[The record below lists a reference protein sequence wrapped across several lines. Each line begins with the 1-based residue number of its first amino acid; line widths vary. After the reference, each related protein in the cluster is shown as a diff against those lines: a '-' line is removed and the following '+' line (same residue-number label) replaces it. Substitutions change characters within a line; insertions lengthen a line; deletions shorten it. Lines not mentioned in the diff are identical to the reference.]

1 MSQYDTSYTCFK
13 LYSKIGEKIG
23 DNTHNFIYTENM
35 QNTDLSWKNLLIAA
49 GVLLVVIVIFLFYI
63 HGKNVYQKI

>member
-1 MSQYDTSYTCFK
+1 
-13 LYSKIGEKIG
+13 
-23 DNTHNFIYTENM
+23 M
-35 QNTDLSWKNLLIAA
+35 QNTDLSWKNLLIVA